1 MKILFAYDG
10 SECAEAAVEDL
21 KLAGLGTETDMLVMC
36 VADVFVPPPISEVD
50 DTFPLYIPE
59 GVKRAHEHARHKLQE
74 AEDLAKRVSD
84 QVKSLFPTWH
94 VNSHAEADSP
104 AWALL
109 RKADAWKP
117 DLIVMGARGQSV
129 FGGRLILGSISQRVL
144 YEAHCSVR
152 IGRGAYRDGN
162 KPVRLLIGVDS
173 SADSNAAVEAV
184 CNRQWPRGTEVGLL
198 VVVDT
203 VMPLSSN
210 PSEPST
216 MKWIEV
222 ADEGKWS
229 QVREIFEPAA
239 QRIRSAGLHA
249 EVLIRRGNPAD
260 EILNEAHTWGAD
272 CIFVGARGTRGID
285 RLLLGSVSSAV
296 SSRAHCSVE
305 VCGRR
310 NEDERTAQTDATVR
324 KSPH

>member
-1 MKILFAYDG
+1 
-10 SECAEAAVEDL
+10 
-21 KLAGLGTETDMLVMC
+21 
-36 VADVFVPPPISEVD
+36 VADVFVPPATDEVD
-50 DTFPLYIPE
+50 ETFPVEIPK
-59 GVKRAHEHARHKLQE
+59 GVKRAHERARHKLEE
-74 AEDLAKRVSD
+74 AEELAKRISGRIR
-84 QVKSLFPTWH
+84 SLFPRWN
-94 VNSHAEADSP
+94 VDSQGEADSP

-109 RKADAWKP
+109 RKADVWKP
-117 DLIVMGARGQSV
+117 DLIVMGARGHSV
-129 FGGRLILGSISQRVL
+129 FGGRLILGSMSQRVL

-152 IGRGAYRDGN
+152 IGRGPYKNPN

-184 CNRQWPRGTEVGLL
+184 CNRHWPTGTEVGLL

-203 VMPLSSN
+203 VMPLTSD
-210 PSEPST
+210 PSQPST

-222 ADEGKWS
+222 ADESNWS

-260 EILNEAHTWGAD
+260 EILEEAHTWGAD
-272 CIFVGARGTRGID
+272 CIFLGAKGARGID

-305 VCGRR
+305 V
-310 NEDERTAQTDATVR
+310 VR
-324 KSPH
+324 PKK

>member
-1 MKILFAYDG
+1 MRTMKLLLAYDG
-10 SECAEAAVEDL
+10 SECADAALEDL
-21 KLAGLGTETDMLVMC
+21 KHAGLDAEADVLVMC
-36 VADVFVPPPISEVD
+36 VADVFVPPPIDEAGEMFSGN
-50 DTFPLYIPE
+50 IPE
-59 GVKRAHEHARHKLQE
+59 GVKRAHERARHKLEEAQE
-74 AEDLAKRVSD
+74 LASRISV
-84 QVKSLFPTWH
+84 QIKSLFPGWN
-94 VNSHAEADSP
+94 VNSQAEADSP

-109 RKADAWKP
+109 RKAEAWKP
-117 DLIVMGARGQSV
+117 DLIIMGARGHSV

-152 IGRGAYRDGN
+152 IGRGFYKDPD

-173 SADSNAAVEAV
+173 SSDSNAAVEAV
-184 CNRQWPRGTEVGLL
+184 CNREWPRGTEVGLL

-203 VMPLSSN
+203 VMPLTSDPSSA
-210 PSEPST
+210 

-222 ADEGKWS
+222 ADESNWS
-229 QVREIFEPAA
+229 QVREIFEPWA

-260 EILNEAHTWGAD
+260 EILEEAHTWDAD
-272 CIFVGARGTRGID
+272 CIFVGAKGTRGID

-305 VCGRR
+305 V
-310 NEDERTAQTDATVR
+310 VR
-324 KSPH
+324 PKK

>member
-1 MKILFAYDG
+1 
-10 SECAEAAVEDL
+10 
-21 KLAGLGTETDMLVMC
+21 MC
-36 VADVFVPPPISEVD
+36 VADVFMPPPIKEVD
-50 DTFPLYIPE
+50 DSFPLYIPD
-59 GVKRAHEHARHKLQE
+59 GVKRAHERARHKLEE
-74 AEDLAKRVSD
+74 AEELAKRISGRIR
-84 QVKSLFPTWH
+84 SLFPRWN
-94 VNSHAEADSP
+94 VDSQGEADSP

-144 YEAHCSVR
+144 YEARCSVR
-152 IGRGAYRDGN
+152 IGRGLYKN
-162 KPVRLLIGVDS
+162 PSKPVRLLIGVDS

-184 CNRQWPRGTEVGLL
+184 CNRHWPTGTEVGLL

-203 VMPLSSN
+203 VMPLTSD
-210 PSEPST
+210 PSQPST

-222 ADEGKWS
+222 ADESNWS

-260 EILNEAHTWGAD
+260 EILEEAHTWGAD
-272 CIFVGARGTRGID
+272 CIFLGAKGARGID

-305 VCGRR
+305 V
-310 NEDERTAQTDATVR
+310 VR
-324 KSPH
+324 PKK